1 MTDNYINFKSQRE
14 LGEIITDTFKF
25 LRENYKLLFSLI
37 LKIAG
42 PMLIILSIS
51 LGYYYYIGGGNPF
64 LESGIDENLWQF
76 FIVLFVLVISF
87 LLFFVLLQG
96 TVLHFIRS
104 YIENKGQVIKTEVYS
119 GVKRDFGSLLGVG
132 IIVPIL
138 ICIGLLFC
146 VLPGIYLWVPLS
158 FCVPLVVFGRKG
170 AFESIEDSFAL
181 IKDNWWMTF
190 LSLFV
195 MALLVYF
202 IGLIFQIPMFI
213 YLFVKMIS
221 VVQEGSAANPEAM
234 FDWLYIVLSL
244 IASIAQYLLYSIL
257 IIATAFI
264 YYSLDEKRNFTG
276 SYETISNLGSSD
288 KN

>member
-1 MTDNYINFKSQRE
+1 DNYINFRRQRE
-14 LGEIITDTFKF
+14 LGEVISDTFKF
-25 LRENYKLLFSLI
+25 LRENYRQLFTLI

-42 PMLIILSIS
+42 PVLVILIIS

-64 LESGIDENLWQF
+64 LDTGMDDNLWQF
-76 FIVLFVLVISF
+76 FLSIFLLLVSF

-104 YIENKGQVIKTEVYS
+104 YIENQGTVIEKEVYA
-119 GVKRDFGSLLGVG
+119 GVRSDFGHLLGVG
-132 IIVPIL
+132 IIVPIIIFMGIVL
-138 ICIGLLFC
+138 C

-158 FCVPLVVFGRKG
+158 FSAALVVFSQKG
-170 AFESIEDSFAL
+170 IIDSITETFEL
-181 IKDNWWMTF
+181 IRDNWWMTF

-213 YLFVKMIS
+213 YLMVKMVS

-234 FDWLYIVLSL
+234 FDWVYIVFSV

-257 IIATAFI
+257 IIAIAFI
-264 YYSLDEKRNFTG
+264 YYDLDEKKHFTG
-276 SYETISNLGSSD
+276 TYETISKLGSTD
-288 KN
+288 NQ

>member
-25 LRENYKLLFSLI
+25 LRENYKLLFKLI

-42 PMLIILSIS
+42 PMLIILSLS

-64 LESGIDENLWQF
+64 LETGFDDNLWQF
-76 FIVLFVLVISF
+76 FLALFILLISF

-104 YIENKGQVIKTEVYS
+104 YIENKGNVIENEVYT
-119 GVKRDFGSLLGVG
+119 GVKSDFGSLLGVG
-132 IIVPIL
+132 IIAPIL
-138 ICIGLLFC
+138 IFFGLVLCI
-146 VLPGIYLWVPLS
+146 LPGIYLWVPLS

-170 AFESIEDSFAL
+170 TIDSIGDSFAL

-202 IGLIFQIPMFI
+202 IGLIFQIPMFV
-213 YLFVKMIS
+213 YLLVKMVT

-264 YYSLDEKRNFTG
+264 FYNLDEKRNFTG
-276 SYETISNLGSSD
+276 TYEAISNLGSSETE
-288 KN
+288 